1 MQLVRMLS
9 GEVVEVHDYVAEQM
23 ILRGE
28 AVALSINAENQGGV
42 CATVGIELAT
52 LEPKTEQARIKYER
66 TPKSRSDEVQT
77 WLGSLFKRNQA
88 SNQ

>member
-23 ILRGE
+23 VLRGE
-28 AVALSINAENQGGV
+28 AEKVDVQNVNA
-42 CATVGIELAT
+42 ATQAVEMAT

-66 TPKSRSDEVQT
+66 TPKSRSDEVKT
-77 WLGSLFKRNQA
+77 WLESLFKHNQVQ
-88 SNQ
+88 SQ

>member
-1 MQLVRMLS
+1 MLVQMLS
-9 GEVVEVHDYVAEQM
+9 GHIVDVFPDVADA
-23 ILRGE
+23 IVRRGE
-28 AVALSINAENQGGV
+28 GAIINAENHGGV
-42 CATVGIELAT
+42 CATTAIEMAMI
-52 LEPKTEQARIKYER
+52 EPNTEQARIKYER

>member
-23 ILRGE
+23 VLRGE
-28 AVALSINAENQGGV
+28 TEKIDVQNVNAATQAVEM
-42 CATVGIELAT
+42 AT

-66 TPKSRSDEVQT
+66 TPKSRSDEVKT
-77 WLGSLFKRNQA
+77 WLESLFKHNQA
-88 SNQ
+88 QSQ

>member
-23 ILRGE
+23 VLRGE
-28 AVALSINAENQGGV
+28 AVRIDDDGQCSRCVAV
-42 CATVGIELAT
+42 DIEMAT

-66 TPKSRSDEVQT
+66 TPKSRSDEVKT
-77 WLGSLFKRNQA
+77 WLASLYKRNQ
-88 SNQ
+88 SQSQ